1 MQSEKMS
8 AIVINEADNVAT
20 VVKQLYSGS
29 QIRVMVGSREEKVTL
44 RDDVPFL
51 HKFALRDISMGA
63 AVTKY
68 GQPIG
73 EATLPIKKG
82 EHVQSHNMRS
92 RRGLTSSKNR

>member
-1 MQSEKMS
+1 MS

-20 VVKQLYSGS
+20 AVKQLTSGS
-29 QIRVMVGSREEKVTL
+29 PVRVMVGSREEKVTL

-51 HKFALRDISMGA
+51 HKFALKDIAKGE

-73 EATLPIKKG
+73 EATSRLKKASMFTLIICG
-82 EHVQSHNMRS
+82 VDAA
-92 RRGLTSSKNR
+92 

>member
-20 VVKQLYSGS
+20 AVKQLTSGS
-29 QIRVMVGSREEKVTL
+29 PVRVMVGSREEKVTL

-51 HKFALRDISMGA
+51 HKFALKDIAKGE

-73 EATLPIKKG
+73 EATQPIKKG
-82 EHVQSHNMRS
+82 EHVHSHNMRS

>member
-1 MQSEKMS
+1 MQSEKML

-20 VVKQLYSGS
+20 AVKKLTPGTQ
-29 QIRVMVGSREEKVTL
+29 VKVKVGNREEKVPI

-51 HKFALRDISMGA
+51 HKFALQDIARGE
-63 AVTKY
+63 AVIKY

-73 EATLPIKKG
+73 EATLSIQKG
-82 EHVQSHNMRS
+82 EHVDTHNMRS